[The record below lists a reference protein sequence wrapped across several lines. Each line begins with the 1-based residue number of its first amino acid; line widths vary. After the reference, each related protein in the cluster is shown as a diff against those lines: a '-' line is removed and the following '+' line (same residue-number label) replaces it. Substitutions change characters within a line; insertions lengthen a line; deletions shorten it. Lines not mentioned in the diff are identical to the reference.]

1 MKIGALI
8 VLYNPTNEQIKNCI
22 NTSNYFDK
30 LIVIDN
36 SENEIT
42 YIEDTDKIQYMKMNE
57 NIGLAKA
64 LNIGFAKLN
73 ELGFK
78 WGVLRSRHRY

>member
-1 MKIGALI
+1 MKLGALI
-8 VLYNPTNEQIKNCI
+8 VLYNPNDEQINNCI

-36 SENEIT
+36 SENDIS
-42 YIEDTDKIQYMKMNE
+42 YISSDDKIEYLKMKT

-64 LNIGFAKLN
+64 LNIGFSKLF

-78 WGVLRSRHRY
+78 WGGGI